1 MYSYNNIMKS
11 PLFSIRE
18 MKEKKGLQDRTGTRH
33 LNFGSNVIGA
43 DLLLDYLT
51 IEMIWFLVIKKESV
65 IYFRFRFLSD
75 LVGVSSRSNPR
86 EHFRLGVRVL
96 FLRGVSSGV

>member
-1 MYSYNNIMKS
+1 MYTYNNIMKS

-18 MKEKKGLQDRTGTRH
+18 MKEKKGTRH
-33 LNFGSNVIGA
+33 LNFRSNVISA

-51 IEMIWFLVIKKESV
+51 IEMICFLVIKKESV

-75 LVGVSSRSNPR
+75 LIGVSSRSNPR
-86 EHFRLGVRVL
+86 ERFRLGVRVL